1 MDGATAEWR
10 FHMKNTYLSKPCIKT
25 PTFYAIKTGLLWQ
38 SERSASFTTLQQ
50 ESLHSSHTQCY
61 VQCLHVSALK

>member
-10 FHMKNTYLSKPCIKT
+10 FHMKNTYLISKPCIKT

-50 ESLHSSHTQCY
+50 ESLHSSHTHSVMY
-61 VQCLHVSALK
+61 SVYMLVP